1 MSESFSRPVVL
12 DATVLSNY
20 ASTDS
25 VSWLTTTLDALQTV
39 PAVRTELE
47 QGREVGYAYLE
58 HALDGI
64 ESGRIEII
72 ETAPEQLQQDY
83 PTVQTRL
90 DPGEAEALVAAHTA
104 DGTLVT
110 DDGPARALAAEYD
123 IALTGSIGLLV
134 RGVVL
139 EELTV
144 ETADEWLTTWIEER
158 NYYTPVD
165 SVTAALPEDFE
176 E

>member
-1 MSESFSRPVVL
+1 MSEPFSRPVIL

-25 VSWLTTTLDALQTV
+25 VTWLATILDDLQTV
-39 PAVRTELE
+39 PAVRTELK

-58 HALDGI
+58 HALDVL
-64 ESGRIEII
+64 ESGRIGIA

-83 PTVQTRL
+83 PEIQTRL
-90 DPGEAEALVAAHTA
+90 GPGEAEALVAAHTA
-104 DGTLVT
+104 GGTLVT
-110 DDGPARALAAEYD
+110 DDGPARTLAADYD

-139 EELTV
+139 KELTV
-144 ETADEWLTTWIEER
+144 ERADEWLTTWIEER
-158 NYYTPVD
+158 NYYAPVD
-165 SVTAALPEDFE
+165 SVTAALPDDCEK
-176 E
+176 

>member
-1 MSESFSRPVVL
+1 MSEPVSRPVVL

-25 VSWLTTTLDALQTV
+25 VTWLTTTLDDLWTV

-58 HALDGI
+58 HALDGL
-64 ESGRIEII
+64 ESGRIGIV

-90 DPGEAEALVAAHTA
+90 DPGEARKPWWLRTA

-123 IALTGSIGLLV
+123 DIALTGSIGLLV

-139 EELTV
+139 
-144 ETADEWLTTWIEER
+144 R
-158 NYYTPVD
+158 N
-165 SVTAALPEDFE
+165 
-176 E
+176 

>member
-1 MSESFSRPVVL
+1 MSEPVSQPVVL

-25 VSWLTTTLDALQTV
+25 VTWLTTTLDALQTV
-39 PAVRTELE
+39 PAVRGELE

-58 HALDGI
+58 HALDVL
-64 ESGRIEII
+64 ESGRIGIA
-72 ETAPEQLQQDY
+72 ETAPEQLQQNY
-83 PTVQTRL
+83 REVQTRL

-110 DDGPARALAAEYD
+110 DDGPARALATEYN

-158 NYYTPVD
+158 NYYAPVD
-165 SVTAALPEDFE
+165 SVAAALPADFE
-176 E
+176 G

>member
-1 MSESFSRPVVL
+1 MSKPFSRPVIL

-25 VSWLTTTLDALQTV
+25 VTWLATILDDLQTV
-39 PAVRTELE
+39 PAVRTELK

-58 HALDGI
+58 HVLDVL
-64 ESGRIEII
+64 ESGRIGIA

-83 PTVQTRL
+83 PAVQNRL

-104 DGTLVT
+104 GGTLVT
-110 DDGPARALAAEYD
+110 DDGPARTLAADYD
-123 IALTGSIGLLV
+123 VTLTGSIGLLV

-144 ETADEWLTTWIEER
+144 ERADEWLTTWIEER
-158 NYYTPVD
+158 NYYAPVD
-165 SVTAALPEDFE
+165 SVTAALPDDCE

>member
-1 MSESFSRPVVL
+1 VL

-25 VSWLTTTLDALQTV
+25 VSWLVTTLDDLRTV
-39 PAVRTELE
+39 PAVRSELE
-47 QGREVGYAYLE
+47 QGRAVGYAYLE
-58 HALDGI
+58 HALDVVDSGGI
-64 ESGRIEII
+64 EIA

-83 PTVQTRL
+83 PAVQTRL
-90 DPGEAEALVAAHTA
+90 DSGEAEALVAAHTA

-110 DDGPARALAAEYD
+110 DDGSARALAADYD
-123 IALTGSIGLLV
+123 VALTGSIGLLV

-158 NYYTPVD
+158 NYYAPVD
-165 SVTAALPEDFE
+165 SVTAALPDDFE
-176 E
+176 D

>member
-1 MSESFSRPVVL
+1 V
-12 DATVLSNY
+12 
-20 ASTDS
+20 
-25 VSWLTTTLDALQTV
+25 
-39 PAVRTELE
+39 
-47 QGREVGYAYLE
+47 
-58 HALDGI
+58 
-64 ESGRIEII
+64 

-83 PTVQTRL
+83 PTVQTCL

-123 IALTGSIGLLV
+123 IARSPGRSALLV

-139 EELTV
+139 KELTV

-158 NYYTPVD
+158 NYYAPVD
-165 SVTAALPEDFE
+165 SVTAAPPEDFE

>member
-1 MSESFSRPVVL
+1 MSEPLDRPVVL

-25 VSWLTTTLDALQTV
+25 VTWLATILDALQTV

-47 QGREVGYAYLE
+47 QGCEVGYAYLE
-58 HALDGI
+58 HALDVL
-64 ESGRIEII
+64 ESGRIGIA

-83 PTVQTRL
+83 PAVQNRL

-104 DGTLVT
+104 GGTLVT
-110 DDGPARALAAEYD
+110 DDGPARALAADYD

-139 EELTV
+139 GDLTV

-158 NYYTPVD
+158 NYYSPID
-165 SVTAALPEDFE
+165 SVTAALPDDFE

>member
-1 MSESFSRPVVL
+1 MSEPFSRPVFL

-20 ASTDS
+20 ASTES
-25 VSWLTTTLDALQTV
+25 VTWLTTTLGALQTV

-47 QGREVGYAYLE
+47 QGRAVGYAYLE
-58 HALDGI
+58 HTLGVL
-64 ESGRIEII
+64 ESGEIGI
-72 ETAPEQLQQDY
+72 AETAPEQLQQDY
-83 PTVQTRL
+83 PAVQTRL

-104 DGTLVT
+104 GGTLVT
-110 DDGPARALAAEYD
+110 DDGTARTLAADYD
-123 IALTGSIGLLV
+123 VALTGSIGLLV

-144 ETADEWLTTWIEER
+144 ETADEWHTTWIEER
-158 NYYTPVD
+158 NYYAPVD
-165 SVTAALPEDFE
+165 SVTAALPDDFE

>member
-1 MSESFSRPVVL
+1 MSERVSRPVIL

-58 HALDGI
+58 HALDVL
-64 ESGRIEII
+64 ESGEISI
-72 ETAPEQLQQDY
+72 AETAPEQLQQDY
-83 PTVQTRL
+83 PAVQTRL

-110 DDGPARALAAEYD
+110 DDGPAPTLAAEYD
-123 IALTGSIGLLV
+123 TALTGSIGLLV
-134 RGVVL
+134 RGVGR

-144 ETADEWLTTWIEER
+144 ETADQWLTTWIDER
-158 NYYTPVD
+158 NYYAPVD

-176 E
+176 D

>member
-1 MSESFSRPVVL
+1 MSERFSRPVVL

-25 VSWLTTTLDALQTV
+25 VTWLTTTLNALQTV
-39 PAVRTELE
+39 PAVRNELE
-47 QGREVGYAYLE
+47 QGREIGYAYLE
-58 HALDGI
+58 HALDVL
-64 ESGRIEII
+64 ESGRIGIA

-110 DDGPARALAAEYD
+110 RSEWKPTPSGVGVSDNIARQSTRYDSSGCSTAFRPA
-123 IALTGSIGLLV
+123 SI
-134 RGVVL
+134 
-139 EELTV
+139 
-144 ETADEWLTTWIEER
+144 I
-158 NYYTPVD
+158 
-165 SVTAALPEDFE
+165 S
-176 E
+176 